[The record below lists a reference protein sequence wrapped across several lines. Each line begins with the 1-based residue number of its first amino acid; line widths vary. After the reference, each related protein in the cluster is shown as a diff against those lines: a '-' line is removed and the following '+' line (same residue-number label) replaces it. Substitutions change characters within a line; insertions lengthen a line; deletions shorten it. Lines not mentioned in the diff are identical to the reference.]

1 MTNLADQNADFTTVE
16 RAINWLVDNYTEQ
29 PSLDALA
36 DVLGLN
42 GFTLQKL
49 FSRWAGVSPKNFI
62 QYLTLEHAKEFLAAS
77 DSVMDAAHDA
87 GLSGPGRLHDLF
99 VTVEAMTPGEWK
111 RPEGGLAISY
121 GWHPSPFGDCL
132 VAATNRG
139 VCGLAFALE
148 AGRAATEDNLFAPW
162 DGAEITEGP
171 EVTKAFAARAFG
183 GGGTVPVVLRGTPFQ
198 LKVWEAL
205 LRIPPARL
213 VSYDGLAS
221 AIGKPGSSRAV
232 AGAVARN
239 PVSWLVPCHRV
250 IRATGVISGYRWGAL
265 RKRAMLAWEA
275 AGAPEQV

>member
-111 RPEGGLAISY
+111 CPEGGLAISY

-162 DGAEITEGP
+162 DGAEITEGS